1 MEHDL
6 KQIGNRISTRRNE
19 LKIPQHKLAEMVN
32 ISSTHLSNI
41 ERGKKAPG
49 FIVFLDIC
57 SALRID
63 SGYIT
68 DAKVYADLDDEL
80 IAKIKKCSDEEK
92 IIVSKM
98 IDGLIK

>member
-6 KQIGNRISTRRNE
+6 KQIGNRISIRRRE

-57 SALRID
+57 SALKID

-68 DAKVYADLDDEL
+68 EAKVYADLDEEL
-80 IAKIKKCSDEEK
+80 ITKLKKCSDEQK
-92 IIVSKM
+92 IVISKM
-98 IDGLIK
+98 IDGLIE